1 MANTAKQLSAEAY
14 MLTPVERIELVDN
27 ILASLDKPDGEID
40 ALWVK
45 EAEDR
50 LSAWRS
56 GEIEAVDLDQVLA
69 KYR

>member
-1 MANTAKQLSAEAY
+1 MANTAKQLTAEAN
-14 MLTPVERIELVDN
+14 LLSPLERIELVDN
-27 ILASLDKPDGEID
+27 ILASLDKPDGEIET
-40 ALWVK
+40 LWVK

>member
-1 MANTAKQLSAEAY
+1 MANTAKQLSAEAC
-14 MLTPVERIELVDN
+14 MLPPVERIELVDN
-27 ILASLDKPDGEID
+27 ILASLDKPDSEID

>member
-14 MLTPVERIELVDN
+14 MLSPLERIELVDN
-27 ILASLDKPDGEID
+27 ILASLDKPDNEID
-40 ALWVK
+40 TLWVK